1 MCRDGIGDPGRTR
14 GRNARKRWQTGRNL
28 TGMKRPRRTPDL
40 DRNRL
45 RKLLA
50 LLGSDQDGE
59 VLNAA
64 RHIDALV
71 KAAGT
76 DWQALIPDA
85 APAGLPSDD
94 LIRLDQLIA
103 SERVADVLKLRL
115 RDMRSALQRG
125 QLAEAD
131 RRLLRVLHRKA
142 VIDGAIV
149 EL

>member
-1 MCRDGIGDPGRTR
+1 
-14 GRNARKRWQTGRNL
+14 
-28 TGMKRPRRTPDL
+28 MKRPRRLPDL
-40 DRNRL
+40 DRDRL

-50 LLGSDQDGE
+50 LLGSDHDGE

-64 RHIDALV
+64 RHIDALIR
-71 KAAGT
+71 AAGT

-85 APAGLPSDD
+85 APAELPSDD
-94 LIRLDQLIA
+94 LVRLDQLIA

-125 QLAEAD
+125 RLAEAD

>member
-1 MCRDGIGDPGRTR
+1 MCRGGIGDPGRTR
-14 GRNARKRWQTGRNL
+14 GRNTRKRSQTGRNSR
-28 TGMKRPRRTPDL
+28 GMKRPRRLPDL
-40 DRNRL
+40 DRDRL

-50 LLGSDQDGE
+50 LLGSNQDGE

-76 DWQALIPDA
+76 DWQALIPDP
-85 APAGLPSDD
+85 APTELPSDD
-94 LIRLDQLIA
+94 LVRLEQLIA

-125 QLAEAD
+125 RLAEAD

>member
-1 MCRDGIGDPGRTR
+1 
-14 GRNARKRWQTGRNL
+14 
-28 TGMKRPRRTPDL
+28 MKTPRRNKAL
-40 DRNRL
+40 DRDRL

-76 DWQALIPDA
+76 DWQALIPDL
-85 APAGLPSDD
+85 PAEKPSDD
-94 LIRLDQLIA
+94 LVRLDQLLA

-115 RDMRSALQRG
+115 RDMRGALQRG
-125 QLAEAD
+125 RLAEAD